1 MLQTLLC
8 DIDDDEVLDVIS
20 DLCRMVQR
28 SEDDY
33 QRHSLFNFLQHL
45 MTAYRQFISLQYI
58 PGDSVLGERL
68 EKLQH
73 HGFYEIC
80 KELKRCASLEPFDRI
95 ILLSFLKKHFPP
107 PKKLPRSTNVQRM
120 DAVWQRRRKN
130 RR

>member
-45 MTAYRQFISLQYI
+45 MTAYRQPSPYI
-58 PGDSVLGERL
+58 HTGDSSWERGW
-68 EKLQH
+68 KAP
-73 HGFYEIC
+73 
-80 KELKRCASLEPFDRI
+80 ASRI
-95 ILLSFLKKHFPP
+95 L
-107 PKKLPRSTNVQRM
+107 
-120 DAVWQRRRKN
+120 
-130 RR
+130 